1 MRRSLIVALVV
12 ALAIPVST
20 TTPAYAANPT
30 LNFYISPPTVQNTY
44 VSGARIATF
53 NDKSANTA
61 CPTEWIADD
70 ETPIGTV
77 TATKS
82 DGTEGPPANTE
93 CKIRPPDKFGGAVP
107 NANDQ
112 PFPPDNTTTLPAAGT
127 NYVGIL
133 SNKTVTLSLTQP
145 ESYLGFWWSAGD
157 QNNKVSL
164 FSGGPDGTRVGVF
177 TTATLKQML
186 TGNVT
191 AIDGNT
197 YRGCQYF
204 GNPRKVDRR
213 TNCAGENSSPAND
226 PNQPFAYIH
235 LVGEGGL
242 QFDTIVFTQG
252 GSGGFE
258 FDNMAIAR
266 NVVSPTVVTEFPA
279 EINAGSPDQVAGTCE
294 AFSTTFALTASNFTT
309 SPTYSLSPTTLP
321 EGLTFTPSTGGV
333 SGTPTAGFTKTT
345 YTLTATAG
353 SQTATETVSLE
364 VNDLGNTPCPPPPPP
379 PAPPAPPNPPTPVV
393 WEPETTTFEV
403 TEFPAIITPDPP
415 PPPPGGG
422 SYTFT
427 GDPGSTSNCTVNT
440 TTSAMT
446 IPQPGTCVVTAT
458 VGDTKKLSK
467 ASITVTFTITGP
479 QLAATGAAAWP
490 VWAGV
495 VSILGGALIAWTTV
509 ARRHSA

>member
-1 MRRSLIVALVV
+1 MRRSLVVALVV

-20 TTPAYAANPT
+20 TTPGYAANPT

-53 NDKSANTA
+53 NDKTANTA
-61 CPTEWIADD
+61 CPAEWKADD
-70 ETPIGTV
+70 GTSIGTV
-77 TATKS
+77 SATKA
-82 DGTEGPPANTE
+82 DGTLVDPPTITE
-93 CKIRPPDKFGGAVP
+93 CKIRAPDKFGGAVTG
-107 NANDQ
+107 ANDQ
-112 PFPPDNTTTLPAAGT
+112 TYVPADPVNPGT

-133 SNKTVTLSLTQP
+133 SGKTVTLSLTQP

-157 QNNKVSL
+157 PNNKITL
-164 FSGGPDGTRVGVF
+164 FSGGPTGTRVGVF
-177 TTATLKQML
+177 TTATLKSL
-186 TGNVT
+186 LGSNTSTDLVT

-197 YRGCQYF
+197 YQGCRYY
-204 GNPRKVDRR
+204 GNPRLIDR
-213 TNCAGENSSPAND
+213 TANCSGTDSSYNYS
-226 PNQPFAYIH
+226 QPYAYIH

-252 GSGGFE
+252 SSGGFE

-309 SPTYSLSPTTLP
+309 SPTYSIDPTTLP
-321 EGLTFTPSTGGV
+321 EGLTFNTATGGV

-364 VNDLGNTPCPPPPPP
+364 VNDLGNTPCPPPPVP
-379 PAPPAPPNPPTPVV
+379 PANQSSNTRSSNSPGQLHD
-393 WEPETTTFEV
+393 TTV
-403 TEFPAIITPDPP
+403 
-415 PPPPGGG
+415 
-422 SYTFT
+422 
-427 GDPGSTSNCTVNT
+427 
-440 TTSAMT
+440 
-446 IPQPGTCVVTAT
+446 
-458 VGDTKKLSK
+458 
-467 ASITVTFTITGP
+467 GP

-495 VSILGGALIAWTTV
+495 TLVTGLTLVAL
-509 ARRHSA
+509 ARLTSRQPARARND

>member
-1 MRRSLIVALVV
+1 MRRGLIAALIV

-20 TTPAYAANPT
+20 STPAYAANPT

-44 VSGARIATF
+44 VTGARIATF
-53 NDKSANTA
+53 NDKAANTA
-61 CPTEWIADD
+61 CPAEWKADD
-70 ETPIGTV
+70 GTSIGTV
-77 TATKS
+77 TATKA
-82 DGTEGPPANTE
+82 DGTLVDPPTITE
-93 CKIRPPDKFGGAVP
+93 CKIRAPDKFGGAVP

-112 PFPPDNTTTLPAAGT
+112 PFPPDSITTLPATGT

-133 SNKTVTLSLTQP
+133 SGKTVTLSLTQP

-157 QNNKVSL
+157 QNNTVSL
-164 FSGGPDGTRVGVF
+164 FSGGSNGTRVGVF

-191 AIDGNT
+191 AVDGNS

-213 TNCAGENSSPAND
+213 TDCAGENSSPPND

-242 QFDTIVFTQG
+242 EFDTIVFTQG
-252 GSGGFE
+252 SSGGFE

-279 EINAGSPDQVAGTCE
+279 EINSGSPDQVANTCE
-294 AFSTTFALTASNFTT
+294 AFSTTFAVTASNFTAA
-309 SPTYSLSPTTLP
+309 PTYSIDPTTLP
-321 EGLTFTPSTGGV
+321 EGLTFNPATGGV
-333 SGTPTAGFTKTT
+333 SGTPTAAFTQTA

-353 SQTATETVSLE
+353 TQTATASVSLT

-379 PAPPAPPNPPTPVV
+379 PATNQSSNTRSSTDHGGLPD
-393 WEPETTTFEV
+393 TTT
-403 TEFPAIITPDPP
+403 A
-415 PPPPGGG
+415 
-422 SYTFT
+422 
-427 GDPGSTSNCTVNT
+427 
-440 TTSAMT
+440 
-446 IPQPGTCVVTAT
+446 
-458 VGDTKKLSK
+458 
-467 ASITVTFTITGP
+467 P
-479 QLAATGAAAWP
+479 QLAATGAPAWP

-495 VSILGGALIAWTTV
+495 VSVLGGALIAWTTL
-509 ARRHSA
+509 ARRHNA

>member
-20 TTPAYAANPT
+20 TAPAYAANPT

-53 NDKSANTA
+53 NDKTPNTA
-61 CPTEWIADD
+61 CPAEWKADD
-70 ETPIGTV
+70 GTSIGTV

-82 DGTEGPPANTE
+82 DGTEGPPAITE
-93 CKIRPPDKFGGAVP
+93 CKIREPDKFGGAVP

-157 QNNKVSL
+157 PKNKITL
-164 FSGGPDGTRVGVF
+164 FSGGPSGTRVGVF
-177 TTATLKQML
+177 TTATLKSL
-186 TGNVT
+186 LGSNTSTDLVT

-197 YRGCQYF
+197 YQGCRYY
-204 GNPRKVDRR
+204 GNPRKVDR
-213 TNCAGENSSPAND
+213 TANCSGTDSSYNFS
-226 PNQPFAYIH
+226 QPYAYIH

-242 QFDTIVFTQG
+242 KFDTIVFAQG
-252 GSGGFE
+252 DSGGFE

-279 EINAGSPDQVAGTCE
+279 EINAGSPDQVADTCQ

-309 SPTYSLSPTTLP
+309 SPTYSIDPTTLP
-321 EGLTFTPSTGGV
+321 DGLTFNPATGGV

-345 YTLTATAG
+345 YTLTAAAG
-353 SQTATETVSLE
+353 SQTPTETVSLE
-364 VNDLGNTPCPPPPPP
+364 VNDLGNTPCPPPPDP
-379 PAPPAPPNPPTPVV
+379 PANQSSNTRSSNS
-393 WEPETTTFEV
+393 
-403 TEFPAIITPDPP
+403 
-415 PPPPGGG
+415 PGHV
-422 SYTFT
+422 Y
-427 GDPGSTSNCTVNT
+427 D
-440 TTSAMT
+440 A
-446 IPQPGTCVVTAT
+446 A
-458 VGDTKKLSK
+458 
-467 ASITVTFTITGP
+467 AGP
-479 QLAATGAAAWP
+479 QLAATGAPAWP

-495 VSILGGALIAWTTV
+495 VSILGGAFVAWTTV